1 MVPTGKTHLATVLGV
16 KACGQGHRVL
26 SASATTWVNRLT
38 ASYRAGNLTKD
49 LAKLR
54 RYPLLI
60 VDEVGYVPFET
71 EAANLFFQLVSS
83 RYEHASL
90 ILTSN
95 LPFSGWGEVFGNHVV
110 ASAMIYRIVHHAEVI
125 TLKGSSYRLKNTN
138 TTLPNEKQEN
148 KAQ

>member
-1 MVPTGKTHLATVLGV
+1 
-16 KACGQGHRVL
+16 
-26 SASATTWVNRLT
+26 
-38 ASYRAGNLTKD
+38 LTKD

-60 VDEVGYVPFET
+60 VDEVGYIPFET

-110 ASAMIYRIVHHAEVI
+110 ASAMIDQIVHHVRSDHPQRQQLPAQKHKHDTSQRKTREQGRIMLRI
-125 TLKGSSYRLKNTN
+125 TAHFSLRKMGHF
-138 TTLPNEKQEN
+138 
-148 KAQ
+148 